1 LVMAKFIKGF
11 FGKVFRLMMLISL
24 MVGAIILLIAT
35 IRQTN
40 SIEEAV
46 VRENKALAEVA
57 AKSIETGYL
66 NFLWPFETLKK
77 ISDSEEVL
85 FLWIVKPNGEILFAD
100 NPEMQGKL
108 IDDSFIGTKEIIV
121 SDSSY
126 LGQKIKLIVCP
137 LEIEV
142 GKTPWSLYLGAS
154 LKPVEIAQKETI
166 FTGLGIFI
174 LIVLFTALLAF
185 YLSKGVTEPLEQL
198 RKGAEII
205 GRGNFEHRIKIR
217 TGDEI
222 EELGETFNL
231 MAEDLKQSL
240 KDLEESKNVL
250 EVKVKARTKELSEL
264 ALTLEDK
271 IKERTKQFQERVEEL
286 ERFHRITIGREEK
299 MMELKKKIGELE
311 QKLKDCYQIKKS
323 KNKE

>member
-1 LVMAKFIKGF
+1 MPKFIRGF
-11 FGKVFRLMMLISL
+11 FGKVFGLIILASL
-24 MVGAIILLIAT
+24 TAGAIGVAIAT
-35 IRQTN
+35 IRQIN
-40 SIEEAV
+40 FIEETV
-46 VRENKALAEVA
+46 VKENKVLAEVA

-66 NFLWPFETLKK
+66 NFLWPLETLKK
-77 ISDSEEVL
+77 ISDSEGIV
-85 FLWIVKPNGEILFAD
+85 FLWIVKPDGKILLAD
-100 NPEMQGKL
+100 DPEMQGKV
-108 IDDSFIGTKEIIV
+108 IDDPFLGTKKLV
-121 SDSSY
+121 VNDSIY
-126 LGQKIKLIVCP
+126 LGHKIKLIVCP

-142 GKTPWSLYLGAS
+142 AKTPWSLYLGAS